1 MSKLFGH
8 GAAVLAV
15 ALSLCASPFVATSV
29 VAQASVVGYG
39 DTAAVTF
46 TRPADTTA
54 YASGDIVCQSTTV
67 SASGCAPLTFA
78 VSRQADKS
86 FLIPR
91 ARISASNTT
100 LTNASF
106 RLHLY
111 RQSPTIANGDNG
123 AWSTTNSNY
132 MGSMDV
138 TFDRQF
144 TDGAKGIAVPS
155 SGSYIVGVP
164 DSGTTAIYG
173 LLEARA
179 AYAPTN
185 AQTFTI
191 LLEILQN

>member
-1 MSKLFGH
+1 MIKPFVSR
-8 GAAVLAV
+8 AALALL
-15 ALSLCASPFVATSV
+15 AALCALALGASGAH
-29 VAQASVVGYG
+29 AQASVVGYG

-67 SASGCAPLTFA
+67 SASGCAPLTIT
-78 VSRQADKS
+78 VSRENDKS

-138 TFDRQF
+138 TFDRAF
-144 TDGAKGIAVPS
+144 TDGAKGIALPS
-155 SGSYIVGVP
+155 NGSYIVGVP
-164 DSGTTAIYG
+164 DAGTKSIYA
-173 LLEARA
+173 LIEARA
-179 AYAPTN
+179 AYAPTS

-191 LLEILQN
+191 LLEVLQN

>member
-1 MSKLFGH
+1 MIKPFVR
-8 GAAVLAV
+8 AAAAALLA
-15 ALSLCASPFVATSV
+15 SLCALPLGNSGAL
-29 VAQASVVGYG
+29 AQASVVGYG
-39 DTAAVTF
+39 DTTAVTF

-67 SASGCAPLTFA
+67 SASGCAPLTFT

-91 ARISASNTT
+91 ARISASNAT

-111 RQSPTIANGDNG
+111 RQSPTIANGDNS

-132 MGSMDV
+132 IGSMDV
-138 TFDRQF
+138 TFDRAF
-144 TDGAKGIAVPS
+144 TDGAKGIALPNN
-155 SGSYIVGVP
+155 GSYIIGVP
-164 DSGTTAIYG
+164 DSGTTNIYG

-179 AYAPTN
+179 AYTPTS